1 MEISIELV
9 KDLRQRTG
17 AGVIDC
23 KTALQEAKGNV
34 DAAIDYLR
42 RKGLA
47 TAAKKA
53 GRIATDGL
61 VSSYIH
67 AGGKMGVLVEINCET
82 DFVARTEDFQTFVKN
97 IAMQIAAANPQYI
110 KREEVP
116 AEVLEKEKEIYRT
129 QALESGK
136 PAKVIDKI
144 VEGKLERFY
153 SEVCLLEQTYIKD
166 SDLTVKEVLDAMIAK
181 VGENISIRRFAR
193 FQLGEGLHSR
203 SQSASTYSTE
213 QAKDH

>member
-1 MEISIELV
+1 MEISVDLV

-23 KTALQEAKGNV
+23 KNALQEAKGNME
-34 DAAIDYLR
+34 AAIDYLR

-82 DFVARTEDFQTFVKN
+82 DFVAKTEDFQTFVKN
-97 IAMQIAAANPQYI
+97 IAMHIAATNPQYI
-110 KREEVP
+110 RREEIP
-116 AEVLEKEKEIYRT
+116 EDILERERAIYRT
-129 QALESGK
+129 QALDAGK
-136 PAKVIDKI
+136 PQKVIDKI

-153 SEVCLLEQTYIKD
+153 SEACLLEQTYVKD
-166 SDLTVKEVLDAMIAK
+166 SDLTIKELLDAIIAK
-181 VGENISIRRFAR
+181 IGENISIRRFAR
-193 FQLGEGLHSR
+193 FQLGEGLS
-203 SQSASTYSTE
+203 SQSQLTCSPSL
-213 QAKDH
+213 K

>member
-23 KTALQEAKGNV
+23 KAALHETKGNV
-34 DAAIDYLR
+34 EAAIDYLR

-47 TAAKKA
+47 SAAKKA

-82 DFVARTEDFQTFVKN
+82 DFVAKTEEFQAFVKN
-97 IAMQIAAANPQYI
+97 IAMHIAAANPQYI
-110 KREEVP
+110 RREEIP
-116 AEVLEKEKEIYRT
+116 AEVMEKEKEIYRT

-136 PAKVIDKI
+136 PEKVIDKI
-144 VEGKLERFY
+144 VDGKLERFY
-153 SEVCLLEQTYIKD
+153 SEVCLLEQTYVRD
-166 SDLTVKEVLDAMIAK
+166 TDLTVKEVIDAMIAK
-181 VGENISIRRFAR
+181 VGENVTIRRFAR
-193 FQLGEGLHSR
+193 FQLGEGLQSR
-203 SQSASTYSTE
+203 S
-213 QAKDH
+213 

>member
-1 MEISIELV
+1 MEISVDLV

-23 KTALQEAKGNV
+23 KTALQEAKGNM

-82 DFVARTEDFQTFVKN
+82 DFVAKTEDFQTFVKN
-97 IAMQIAAANPQYI
+97 VAMHIAAVNPQYI
-110 KREEVP
+110 RREEIP
-116 AEVLEKEKEIYRT
+116 EEVLERERAIYRT
-129 QALESGK
+129 QAQDAGK
-136 PAKVIDKI
+136 PQKVIDKI
-144 VEGKLERFY
+144 VDGKLERFY
-153 SEVCLLEQTYIKD
+153 SEVCLLEQTYVRD
-166 SDLTVKEVLDAMIAK
+166 SDLTIKELLDAMIVK
-181 VGENISIRRFAR
+181 VGENITVRRFAR
-193 FQLGEGLHSR
+193 FQLGEGLS
-203 SQSASTYSTE
+203 SQSSPPCSSSV
-213 QAKDH
+213 K

>member
-1 MEISIELV
+1 MEISIELL

-23 KTALQEAKGNV
+23 KAALQEAQGNMEG
-34 DAAIDYLR
+34 AIDYLR

-82 DFVARTEDFQTFVKN
+82 DFVAKTEDFQTFVKN
-97 IAMQIAAANPQYI
+97 IAMHIAAASPQYI
-110 KREEVP
+110 RREEIP
-116 AEVLEKEKEIYRT
+116 EEVLERERAIYRT
-129 QALESGK
+129 QAQDSGK
-136 PAKVIDKI
+136 PQKVIDKI
-144 VEGKLERFY
+144 VEGKMERFY
-153 SEVCLLEQTYIKD
+153 SEVCLLEQTYVRD
-166 SDLTVKEVLDAMIAK
+166 SDLTIKELQDAMIAK
-181 VGENISIRRFAR
+181 VGENITIRRFAR
-193 FQLGEGLHSR
+193 FQLGEGLS
-203 SQSASTYSTE
+203 S
-213 QAKDH
+213 

>member
-1 MEISIELV
+1 MEISIDLV

-23 KTALQEAKGNV
+23 KTALREAKGNV

-61 VSSYIH
+61 VASYIH

-82 DFVARTEDFQTFVKN
+82 DFVAKTEDFQAFVKN
-97 IAMQIAAANPQYI
+97 IAMQIAATNPQYVR
-110 KREEVP
+110 REEVP
-116 AEVLEKEKEIYRT
+116 AEVIEKEKDIYRT

-144 VEGKLERFY
+144 VDGRMERFY
-153 SEVCLLEQTYIKD
+153 SEVCVLEQTYIKD
-166 SDLTVKEVLDAMIAK
+166 SDQTVKEVLDAMIAK
-181 VGENISIRRFAR
+181 VGENINIRRFAR
-193 FQLGEGLHSR
+193 FQLGEGLQTR
-203 SQSASTYSTE
+203 S
-213 QAKDH
+213 

>member
-1 MEISIELV
+1 MEISVELV

-23 KTALQEAKGNV
+23 RTALQDANGNME
-34 DAAIDYLR
+34 AAIDYLR

-53 GRIATDGL
+53 GRIATEGL

-82 DFVARTEDFQTFVKN
+82 DFVAKTEDFQTFVKN
-97 IAMQIAAANPQYI
+97 LAMHIAAANPQYI
-110 KREEVP
+110 RREEIP
-116 AEVLEKEKEIYRT
+116 EEVLERERTIYRT
-129 QALESGK
+129 QAQESGK
-136 PAKVIDKI
+136 PEKVIDKI
-144 VEGKLERFY
+144 VEGKMERYY
-153 SEVCLLEQTYIKD
+153 SEACLLEQTYVRD
-166 SDLTVKEVLDAMIAK
+166 SDLTIKEFADAMIAK

-193 FQLGEGLHSR
+193 FQLGEGLA
-203 SQSASTYSTE
+203 SQSSPTCSSSM
-213 QAKDH
+213 K

>member
-1 MEISIELV
+1 MEISIESV

-23 KTALQEAKGNV
+23 KTALQEAQGNME
-34 DAAIDYLR
+34 AAIDYLR

-82 DFVARTEDFQTFVKN
+82 DFVAKTEDFQTFVKN
-97 IAMQIAAANPQYI
+97 IAMHIAAANPQYI
-110 KREEVP
+110 RREEIP
-116 AEVLEKEKEIYRT
+116 EEVLERERAIYRT
-129 QALESGK
+129 QALEAGK
-136 PAKVIDKI
+136 PQKVIDKI
-144 VEGKLERFY
+144 VEGKIERFY
-153 SEVCLLEQTYIKD
+153 SEGCLLEQTYVKD
-166 SDLTVKEVLDAMIAK
+166 ADLTIKELLDAIIAK
-181 VGENISIRRFAR
+181 IGENISIRRFSR
-193 FQLGEGLHSR
+193 FQLGEGLS
-203 SQSASTYSTE
+203 SQSTPTCSASV
-213 QAKDH
+213 K

>member
-23 KTALQEAKGNV
+23 KAALQETKGNV
-34 DAAIDYLR
+34 DEAIDYLR

-82 DFVARTEDFQTFVKN
+82 DFVAKTEDFQAFVKN
-97 IAMQIAAANPQYI
+97 IAMHIAATNPQYI
-110 KREEVP
+110 RREEIP
-116 AEVLEKEKEIYRT
+116 TEVLEREKEIYRT

-144 VEGKLERFY
+144 VEGKMERFY
-153 SEVCLLEQTYIKD
+153 SEVCLLEQTYFKD

-181 VGENISIRRFAR
+181 VGENISIRRFVR

-203 SQSASTYSTE
+203 SQSA
-213 QAKDH
+213 

>member
-1 MEISIELV
+1 MDIAAELV

-17 AGVIDC
+17 AGVMDC
-23 KTALQEAKGNV
+23 RTALREAKG
-34 DAAIDYLR
+34 DIEGAIDYLR

-47 TAAKKA
+47 TAAKKS

-67 AGGKMGVLVEINCET
+67 AGGKIGVLVEINCET

-110 KREEVP
+110 RREEIP
-116 AEVLEKEKEIYRT
+116 AEVLEKERQIYRT

-136 PAKVIDKI
+136 PEKVIDKI

-153 SEVCLLEQTYIKD
+153 SETCLLEQTYIKD
-166 SDLTVKEVLDAMIAK
+166 SEQTVKELLDSMIAK
-181 VGENISIRRFAR
+181 IGENISIRRFAR
-193 FQLGEGLHSR
+193 FQLGEGLSAR
-203 SQSASTYSTE
+203 STTA
-213 QAKDH
+213 

>member
-23 KTALQEAKGNV
+23 KTALQETKGNV

-67 AGGKMGVLVEINCET
+67 AGGKMGVLAEINCET
-82 DFVARTEDFQTFVKN
+82 DFVAKTEDFQAFVKN
-97 IAMQIAAANPQYI
+97 IAMHIAATNPQYI
-110 KREEVP
+110 RRKEIP
-116 AEVLEKEKEIYRT
+116 TEVLEKEKEIYRT

-144 VEGKLERFY
+144 VEGKMERFY
-153 SEVCLLEQTYIKD
+153 SEVCLLEQTYFKD

-181 VGENISIRRFAR
+181 VGENIAIRRFAR

-203 SQSASTYSTE
+203 SQSA
-213 QAKDH
+213 

>member
-1 MEISIELV
+1 MEISLELV

-17 AGVIDC
+17 AGIVDC
-23 KTALQEAKGNV
+23 KTALQQAGGNIE
-34 DAAIDYLR
+34 AAIDYLR
-42 RKGLA
+42 KKGLA

-61 VSSYIH
+61 VASYIH

-82 DFVARTEDFQTFVKN
+82 DFVAKTEDFQSFVKN
-97 IAMQIAAANPQYI
+97 MAMHIAAANPQFI
-110 KREEVP
+110 KREDVP
-116 AEVLEKEKEIYRT
+116 QEVLDKEREIYRT

-166 SDLTVKEVLDAMIAK
+166 SDLTVKEVLDGMIGK
-181 VGENISIRRFAR
+181 IGENIAIRRFAR
-193 FQLGEGLHSR
+193 FQLGEGLSSR
-203 SQSASTYSTE
+203 S
-213 QAKDH
+213 